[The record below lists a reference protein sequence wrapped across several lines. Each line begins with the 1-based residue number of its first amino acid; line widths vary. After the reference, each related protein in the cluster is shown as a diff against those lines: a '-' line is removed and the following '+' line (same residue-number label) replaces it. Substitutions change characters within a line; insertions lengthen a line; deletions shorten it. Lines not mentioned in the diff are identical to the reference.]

1 MNKCSIEFPNHNLY
15 ICHGDVFCYI
25 NLMLDKQDAL
35 YHFVQFVY
43 QTKHMLYGIKQVN
56 KVKSKKRKLRRLVY
70 ECIDDI
76 LTDII
81 MHDAFEY
88 VSIPYFLKDNKC
100 LDIYICSSNN
110 YRDTFA
116 GNISI
121 DRLKTK
127 IPLLFSAF
135 GKI

>member
-1 MNKCSIEFPNHNLY
+1 
-15 ICHGDVFCYI
+15 
-25 NLMLDKQDAL
+25 
-35 YHFVQFVY
+35 
-43 QTKHMLYGIKQVN
+43 MLYGVKQAN
-56 KVKSKKRKLRRLVY
+56 KFKSKKSKMCKLVH

-100 LDIYICSSNN
+100 LDIYICHSNN
-110 YRDTFA
+110 YHDTFA
-116 GNISI
+116 DNISI

-135 GKI
+135 

>member
-1 MNKCSIEFPNHNLY
+1 MNKCFIEFPNHKLN
-15 ICHGDVFCYI
+15 ICYNDVFCYI
-25 NLMLDKQDAL
+25 ELLLDKQDSM
-35 YHFVQFVY
+35 YHFIQFVY

-56 KVKSKKRKLRRLVY
+56 EFKSKKSKLRKLLY

-88 VSIPYFLKDNKC
+88 VTIPYVLKDNKC
-100 LDIYICSSNN
+100 LDVYIYHSNN
-110 YRDTFA
+110 YHDTFVD
-116 GNISI
+116 GISI

-127 IPLLFSAF
+127 MSLLFSCF
-135 GKI
+135 